1 MQTAIQAAHP
11 FLASLHDTWLGGL
24 MRDITWM
31 FWVFQAIH
39 FAGMSLLVG
48 VIGIIDLRVLGFAKG
63 LPLGP
68 LHRFIPLAIF
78 GFALN
83 LLTGIGFL
91 TSDPYAYY
99 FSTPFRIKMVLVLLG
114 GLNALWF
121 WISISPKI
129 HSVGSGMDAS
139 PTAKLISLLSLLFWI
154 AVITAGRFIAFG
166 GNATL

>member
-1 MQTAIQAAHP
+1 MHEVTPI
-11 FLASLHDTWLGGL
+11 LVWLHDSTLGGL

-39 FAGMSLLVG
+39 FTGMALLIG
-48 VIGIIDLRVLGFAKG
+48 AIGIIDLRVLGFAKS

-68 LHRFIPLAIF
+68 LHRFIPLGLI

-91 TSDPYAYY
+91 TSDPYAYAY
-99 FSTPFRIKMVLVLLG
+99 STPFRIKMVLVLLA

-121 WISISPKI
+121 WLSISPKVDAI
-129 HSVGSGMDAS
+129 ESGVDAS
-139 PTAKLISLLSLLFWI
+139 MTAKVISALSLLFWVG
-154 AVITAGRFIAFG
+154 VITAGRFIAFG